1 VRLLRDRGLDNNYK
15 ITLEALSWLQP
26 LRKNNTTTDKA
37 FNRRVV
43 IQFKEQR

>member
-15 ITLEALSWLQP
+15 LTFEALSWLQP
-26 LRKNNTTTDKA
+26 LRKDFTAADQA